1 LVLDILFED
10 TAPPGCNKYKKENTD
25 MLFFTSTAKN
35 EKFLFPTALWMGDK
49 EGEADCVSGGYSG
62 SFENGR
68 LVRQG
73 DHQGD
78 RPVTDDV
85 CVIDGELGELLS
97 AQVPPGDYNTRIEAA
112 QKIAR
117 DYIQQKAAADPQAK
131 IEIEAESPGPRM

>member
-1 LVLDILFED
+1 
-10 TAPPGCNKYKKENTD
+10 

-68 LVRQG
+68 LVRNG
-73 DHQGD
+73 DHRGD
-78 RPVTDDV
+78 FTVKDELR
-85 CVIDGELGELLS
+85 VIDGELGELLS
-97 AQVPPGDYNTRIEAA
+97 AQVPPGDYNARIEAA

-131 IEIEAESPGPRM
+131 TKIEEEFPGPRM